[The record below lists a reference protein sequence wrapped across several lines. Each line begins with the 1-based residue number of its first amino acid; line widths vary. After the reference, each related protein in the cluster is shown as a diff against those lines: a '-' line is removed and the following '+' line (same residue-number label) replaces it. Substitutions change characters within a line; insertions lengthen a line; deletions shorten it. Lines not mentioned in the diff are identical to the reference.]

1 MFKNHL
7 KTAFRNFTKYKVG
20 SGINI
25 MGLAIALLTLFA
37 IYDWVNHELS
47 YDQMHKNPERIY
59 RLELRQEKERTIS
72 LSPAIK
78 TTLLDPI
85 PEIEN
90 SIRLFKSSV
99 LGGKTQVAHK
109 ETVFTDNE
117 IVYTDENFFTVFSF
131 PLKHGTKNGIFEKP
145 NSVVLTQEAAKKY
158 FGRENPLGRTLL
170 VSNDQALEVT
180 GVLHNLPSNSHI
192 HFDMLVSMKSHPWGD
207 INRIGLGSG
216 YIYYHYLKLVKGVS
230 PDRVVE
236 KIDQQL
242 AGIDLDFEWHPNFAL
257 RPLERIHLY
266 SNGWNEFE
274 ANGSITLVYVFISI
288 GFLILLIASINYI
301 NMVSVYALKRSKE
314 IGVKKVMGAER
325 RQLVFGFLIEAVLTV
340 LIAFILALFL
350 YELAKPMI
358 AYLTGTR
365 SGFFS
370 GYWFVKAL
378 SGVLLF
384 GLLIG
389 VVPAL
394 LLTRIS
400 SADLISSKFSKIKT
414 RFDSKNLL
422 LTFQFCISTFLIIG
436 TLVIYNQ
443 LQFMQNQKLGYDKE
457 QVLILHTGFENLVN
471 KVDVLKESL
480 LTNPKV
486 LAATSLSQVPN
497 NIDTSEGV
505 NLPDGERIEVSYMS
519 VDKDF
524 FRTLSVDIVK
534 GKERIENIEISRDVS
549 ENNLE
554 NRFVV
559 NEAFLA
565 QMGENPQD
573 ALGQNIIIRHGNME
587 PGPILGVIDDFH
599 FQSLHNPI
607 APLVLEFNPHSFQH
621 LLVKLNTNDISE
633 TLASIENSWKKVADN
648 LPFEY
653 EFLDASYDALY
664 QKEAKV
670 GSLILVLSI
679 ISILISSMGLF
690 GLSLFFVERKTK
702 EIGIRKVLGA
712 SASKIFIILT
722 TSFTKWIVIANLITW
737 PIGYYIMAG
746 WLENFAYKTTLGWWI
761 FAIAGIIAFL
771 LAIITISYQSVRAAL
786 LNPVKSLRTE

>member
-7 KTAFRNFTKYKVG
+7 TTALRNFAKYKVG

-25 MGLAIALLTLFA
+25 IGLAIALLTLFA
-37 IYDWVNHELS
+37 IYDWVRHELS
-47 YDQMHKNPERIY
+47 YDQMHEHSERIY
-59 RLELRQEKERTIS
+59 RLELSQKEERTIS

-99 LGGKTQVAHK
+99 LGGKTQVAHD

-117 IVYTDENFFTVFSF
+117 MVYTDENFFTVFSF
-131 PLKHGTKNGIFEKP
+131 PLKYGARNGIFEKP
-145 NSVVLTQEAAKKY
+145 NSVVLTQETAEKY
-158 FGRENPLGRTLL
+158 FGQENPIGKTLL
-170 VSNDQALEVT
+170 VSNDKSLEVT
-180 GVLHNLPSNSHI
+180 GVLHPLPSNSHI

-207 INRIGLGSG
+207 ISNIGLGSG
-216 YIYYHYLKLVKGVS
+216 YIYYHYLKLAKGTS
-230 PDRVVE
+230 PNKLVE

-257 RPLERIHLY
+257 QPLERIHLH

-325 RQLVFGFLIEAVLTV
+325 RQLVFGFLVEAVLTV

-350 YELAKPMI
+350 YELAKPMV

-365 SGFFS
+365 SSLFS

-378 SGVLLF
+378 FGVFLF

-400 SADLISSKFSKIKT
+400 SADLISSKFSKAKT
-414 RFDSKNLL
+414 RFDFKNLL
-422 LTFQFCISTFLIIG
+422 LTFQFCISIFLIIG
-436 TLVIYNQ
+436 TIVIYNQ

-457 QVLILHTGFENLVN
+457 QVLVLHTGFENLAN
-471 KVDVLKESL
+471 KVDVLKQSL

-486 LAATSLSQVPN
+486 LGVTSLSQVPN
-497 NIDTSEGV
+497 TIDTSEGV
-505 NLPDGERIEVSYMS
+505 NLPNGERIEVSYMS

-524 FRTLSVDIVK
+524 FNTLSVGIVE
-534 GKERIENIEISRDVS
+534 GKERIESVEIAPNVT
-549 ENNLE
+549 EENLE

-559 NEAFLA
+559 NQAFLSK
-565 QMGENPQD
+565 MGKNPKD

-587 PGPILGVIDDFH
+587 PGPIIGVIEDFH

-607 APLVLEFNPHSFQH
+607 SPLVLEFNPHHFQH
-621 LLVKLNTNDISE
+621 LLVKLNTDNITE
-633 TLASIENSWKKVADN
+633 TVASIENIWKTVAEN

-679 ISILISSMGLF
+679 ISILISAMGLF

-702 EIGIRKVLGA
+702 EIGIRKVMGA
-712 SASKIFIILT
+712 SASKIFLILT
-722 TSFTKWIVIANLITW
+722 TNFTKWILIANLITW
-737 PIGYYIMAG
+737 PIGYYMMDR

-761 FAIAGIIAFL
+761 FAIAGIVAFL
-771 LAIITISYQSVRAAL
+771 LAIITISYQSIKAAL
-786 LNPVKSLRTE
+786 QNPVKSLRTE